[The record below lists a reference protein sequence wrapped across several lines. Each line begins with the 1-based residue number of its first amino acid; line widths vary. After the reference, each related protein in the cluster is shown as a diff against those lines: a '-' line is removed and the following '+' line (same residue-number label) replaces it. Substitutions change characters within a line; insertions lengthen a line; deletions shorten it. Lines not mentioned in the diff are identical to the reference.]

1 MSVCL
6 RQYEEPSTLLSPQNV
21 KGALCPV
28 GQRQLVGSNA
38 INGKSLSLFCGSRRF
53 LRRSG
58 CALSFLF
65 LGLGSDLAALGRGF
79 LCSGFLGAFLFRHSL
94 FLGGFLSGTRS
105 RRPLPTQA
113 FLVSRT

>member
-65 LGLGSDLAALGRGF
+65 LGLAATLRRLGGDFFALDFLARF
-79 LCSGFLGAFLFRHSL
+79 FLGIAFS
-94 FLGGFLSGTRS
+94 SG
-105 RRPLPTQA
+105 A
-113 FLVSRT
+113 V